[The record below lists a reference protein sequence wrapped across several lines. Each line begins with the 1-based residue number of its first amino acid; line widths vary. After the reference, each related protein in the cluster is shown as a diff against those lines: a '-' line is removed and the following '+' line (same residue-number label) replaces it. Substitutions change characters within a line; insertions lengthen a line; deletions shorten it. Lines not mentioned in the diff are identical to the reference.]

1 MNDDTNQ
8 HLSHHL
14 SSSATQHE
22 QATNTNSN
30 VTASETYHQQSDII
44 LGSAAS
50 TNQDNT
56 SRRGRQGKRQAEQT
70 YDTSVP
76 ESTPAHLASITRRS
90 TRLSIANSVVD
101 TNSPS
106 STSGNERKKV
116 LSEAGPTDSTSSKSP
131 IARGSTLLTME
142 MTHLTNRLRHLQLS
156 RARNPSSTPIN
167 PPSHITDNLVADSDR
182 KGKKRA
188 ARSPTPPP
196 SEPIPST
203 AEVPPPSKRAKRSS
217 ATSTTGRYDL
227 RHKSENRAQPDG
239 AAANYSK
246 GRGKAGALELGDPV
260 IEKKMPKKA
269 NPRQKRTGPSGSSS
283 DRTKKGDTAARHLVG
298 NELDDES
305 LWIDESSSS
314 AHRAALLDDEDDDE
328 NMEGSEHDENGDEDV
343 EEDDDDEEDGDED
356 GEENTGPGFRG
367 SGGAGGNAYDR
378 LARLATESGLNMD
391 EATAAA
397 LFGPGFRAFGGIM
410 SGLSNRFKRLK
421 NNLQSKNIGTR
432 LGALRE
438 CSELLL
444 VSNEDTLGGTFS
456 PTSFA
461 TEFVAILNGKPNIN
475 NEAECEDE
483 KPGMDE
489 MDEDAQLAAALALS
503 SGGAMPVLGGGGG
516 EDDMECQLLACRCL
530 AHLMEALPGSGHTL
544 VHLGAVPVLCSK
556 LTEISYIELAEQ
568 TLSTLEKISAEYPA
582 AIAREGGLGALLGYL
597 PFFSTNVQ
605 RTAVTAAANCCR
617 NISSEHYNQV
627 KEVFPILRDTLS
639 SGDQRLVEQA
649 TLAVVRTIEAYR
661 HNAEHLEGLLDVPT
675 VTAVNALLMPSGGS
689 PLLSPSTYTHLLK
702 ALTTSARGSPKV
714 SIAFL
719 EAGMTTTI
727 YQILTGVLPPSHD
740 EDEQGNSS
748 GGQGLAGGVADMAVL
763 QNLAHRPKDQ
773 VEEALALICE
783 LLPPA
788 PRDGVFDSKGYTEK
802 SLAKARKGRK
812 SDRSERPEKPTRR
825 SSRVADVTASPGDST
840 GPSTP
845 PVGGNAT
852 LSTVG
857 DPTTPTAGS
866 SLSRETTI
874 SKVRNNVEVQTEQRL
889 ELLKSNPILTGRFI
903 KAVVPVLVDVH
914 AASVMSRVRTK
925 VLTGLVK
932 AIAFAEPAELRA
944 TLKSVPMASFL
955 CAIISA
961 RDNPIFVLHALQ
973 IVELLATKLPDVYQA
988 SFLREGVV
996 FEIDAL
1002 ADTET
1007 SKEKASREAAAVK
1020 TEPEEATTPT
1030 AEPSSNALAPMVSE
1044 DLKPLLAISGLPS
1057 ALALLAES
1065 SSNPS
1070 TPKKSSSSSFLDP
1083 NDANIIRARML
1094 KAKKV
1099 FEAGGDHKHA
1109 ASKVLDDIALLVQ
1122 KLCRSESSEAELRD
1136 TLRAIA
1142 SQFCSADQALS
1153 SFELLKSGLVDGFLD
1168 FVDVDGDVSSS
1179 DRRAMLSEIFSDTTL
1194 SNPSPLTML
1203 VKRLHES
1210 LGRLENFEVETA
1222 FGGGSDPA
1230 RPSASSLSRTM
1241 RIRLQADD
1249 GEDVPKHVSTL
1260 TVTIQAIAPM
1270 QALHDYLR
1278 PRVADANY
1286 GNGLSRMFAAYAAGM
1301 PGRGPSGS
1309 GTSRLL
1315 DALASASGSASR
1327 PVAAASDPRL
1337 TLGAPVTTGKS
1348 EEVPQR
1354 GGTAESAT
1362 GTSKS
1367 PKVQRRRSARLSAQ
1381 GVTAGGESGAAVP
1394 APQASSPT
1402 TATAA
1407 MSSSAPEPT
1416 ILPDLPMDMDFDDDY
1431 SEEDYD
1437 AEVFDEDMDEEIARP
1452 TERVVNMSVAP
1463 DGSRLEAKTPEG
1475 TRVAT
1480 PQQNPL
1486 SSAAAGISGGGLTTP
1501 RTASYAG
1508 AVKTAPVDWH
1518 LEFFI
1523 NGNAVSLEDTIYG
1536 AVHKNQDTIHSGN
1549 SYGGVFNLPV
1559 TIKFKKVDG
1568 PGGDKPPVEALS
1580 PASVTSTFPA
1590 GLEPGTPTSKI
1601 LRLLRVVHNLSVEG
1615 RETVGAIGTADTQLD
1630 EKLFVNNKL
1639 TAKLTRQLEET
1650 MIVASNCLPEWAVE
1664 LPKHFSFLFPFDTR
1678 YSFLQSTSFGYGRL
1692 ISRSQSGQSSR
1703 NNSRRDD
1710 VSHLARL
1717 VRQKVRISRSQL
1729 LESCAK
1735 VLELYGTSSGILEV
1749 EYFDEIGTG
1758 LGPTLEFYSL
1768 ASKEFAKRALMLW
1781 RDEDESKEGIYVY
1794 HPRGLFPSPLI
1805 GEDSAN
1811 GTRLSWYKTLG
1822 LFTGRALLDSRIID
1836 VNLNKV
1842 FLKLILGKP
1851 VKKNIST
1858 LKAVDSTLA
1867 RSLERL
1873 QAYLYARR
1881 EIEALMLPA
1890 SSRRNKLAA
1899 LTVGG
1904 AKLADLSLDFTLP
1917 GYDIELKQRGAH
1929 IDVDDSNLEEYLE
1942 KVLDFTLGSG
1952 VAAQVK
1958 AFQEGFSMIFSIRDM
1973 QIFSP
1978 EELGLLFGN
1987 AEEDWSRETLEQAL
2001 KADHG
2006 YNLDSRAVQN
2016 LIDVMVSYDKD
2027 ERRQFLQFITGA
2039 PKLPIGGFRGLTP
2052 PFTVV
2057 RKPHEPP
2064 FRADDYLPSVMTCAQ
2079 YLKMPDYSTKEIL
2092 AAQIQRAMRDGGGSF
2107 HLS

>member
-1 MNDDTNQ
+1 M
-8 HLSHHL
+8 
-14 SSSATQHE
+14 
-22 QATNTNSN
+22 
-30 VTASETYHQQSDII
+30 DI
-44 LGSAAS
+44 
-50 TNQDNT
+50 T
-56 SRRGRQGKRQAEQT
+56 S
-70 YDTSVP
+70 
-76 ESTPAHLASITRRS
+76 LA
-90 TRLSIANSVVD
+90 D
-101 TNSPS
+101 
-106 STSGNERKKV
+106 
-116 LSEAGPTDSTSSKSP
+116 
-131 IARGSTLLTME
+131 
-142 MTHLTNRLRHLQLS
+142 HLRHLHIY
-156 RARNPSSTPIN
+156 RTRNSASTPSN
-167 PPSHITDNLVADSDR
+167 PPPTIEPSPTQTDR

-188 ARSPTPPP
+188 ARSPTPPT
-196 SEPIPST
+196 SEP
-203 AEVPPPSKRAKRSS
+203 APPPDPAPPIKRAKRSS
-217 ATSTTGRYDL
+217 VKSAAGRYDL
-227 RHKSENRAQPDG
+227 RHKPEEETQEQASITTS
-239 AAANYSK
+239 SK
-246 GRGKAGALELGDPV
+246 GKGKA
-260 IEKKMPKKA
+260 IEKGKTVVQKKMPKNSK
-269 NPRQKRTGPSGSSS
+269 PKRAGPGGSTN
-283 DRTKKGDTAARHLVG
+283 DRSKKGDTAPKHLVG
-298 NELDDES
+298 NELDEDDS
-305 LWIDESSSS
+305 LWIDEPSSSNARS
-314 AHRAALLDDEDDDE
+314 RLVDDDDEDAHMEGSDHDDEDDDE
-328 NMEGSEHDENGDEDV
+328 
-343 EEDDDDEEDGDED
+343 DDDDDDDDGDED
-356 GEENTGPGFRG
+356 GENTG
-367 SGGAGGNAYDR
+367 GGLGGGGGPGGNAYDR
-378 LARLATESGLNMD
+378 LARLATESGLNID

-397 LFGPGFRAFGGIM
+397 LFGPGFRAFGGLM

-444 VSNEDTLGGTFS
+444 VSNEDTLGGAFS

-475 NEAECEDE
+475 HQGESEDE
-483 KPGMDE
+483 QPGLDE
-489 MDEDAQLAAALALS
+489 MDEDAQLAAVLAIS
-503 SGGAMPVLGGGGG
+503 SGGAMPALGGAGG

-582 AIAREGGLGALLGYL
+582 AIVREGGLGALLNYL

-617 NISSEHYNQV
+617 NISGDHYNQI

-719 EAGMTTTI
+719 EAGMTTTV

-783 LLPPA
+783 LLPPT
-788 PRDGVFDSKGYTEK
+788 PRDGVFDSKSYSER
-802 SLAKARKGRK
+802 SLAKAKKGRK
-812 SDRSERPEKPTRR
+812 SERPDKPTRR
-825 SSRVADVTASPGDST
+825 SSRVADVTASPGDSA

-845 PVGGNAT
+845 TPVNAPT
-852 LSTVG
+852 FSTPG
-857 DPTTPTAGS
+857 DLATPTAGS
-866 SLSRETTI
+866 SLSREATLNRA
-874 SKVRNNVEVQTEQRL
+874 KKEVEVQVEQRL

-903 KAVVPVLVDVH
+903 RAVVPVLVDVY
-914 AASVMSRVRTK
+914 AASVMLRVRTK

-932 AIAFAEPAELRA
+932 AIAFADEAELKA

-955 CAIISA
+955 CAIISS

-988 SFLREGVV
+988 SFLREGVI

-1002 ADTET
+1002 AESET
-1007 SKEKASREAAAVK
+1007 SKEKTAREAALVK
-1020 TEPEEATTPT
+1020 TEPETE
-1030 AEPSSNALAPMVSE
+1030 EPAKTSTGAPVPSISE
-1044 DLKPLLAISGLPS
+1044 DLKPLLEISGLPG

-1065 SSNPS
+1065 SSSPS
-1070 TPKKSSSSSFLDP
+1070 TPKKSSSSSSFLDP
-1083 NDANIIRARML
+1083 TDANIVRARML
-1094 KAKKV
+1094 QAKKV

-1109 ASKVLDDIALLVQ
+1109 ATKVLDDIGAMVK
-1122 KLCRSESSEAELRD
+1122 KLCRSEASEAELRD
-1136 TLRAIA
+1136 TLRVIA

-1153 SFELLKSGLVDGFLD
+1153 SFELLKSGLVDGLLE
-1168 FVDVDGDVSSS
+1168 FVDIDGEVSSS
-1179 DRRAMLSEIFSDTTL
+1179 DRRAMLFEIFSDTTL

-1241 RIRLQADD
+1241 RIRLQAED
-1249 GEDVPKHVSTL
+1249 GEDIPKHVSTL
-1260 TVTIQAIAPM
+1260 SVTIQAIAPM

-1286 GNGLSRMFAAYAAGM
+1286 GNGFSRVLAAYAAAM
-1301 PGRGPSGS
+1301 PISGRGLPGSGS
-1309 GTSRLL
+1309 SRLI
-1315 DALASASGSASR
+1315 DALTNTSGSVSR
-1327 PVAAASDPRL
+1327 PGFASSAPDSRP
-1337 TLGAPVTTGKS
+1337 TLGAPVTTSKNDDAA
-1348 EEVPQR
+1348 
-1354 GGTAESAT
+1354 TIESNADPT
-1362 GTSKS
+1362 TPANNS

-1381 GVTAGGESGAAVP
+1381 GLAEGEGSSSAVP
-1394 APQASSPT
+1394 APRAPSPPV
-1402 TATAA
+1402 APL
-1407 MSSSAPEPT
+1407 SSSAPEPSV
-1416 ILPDLPMDMDFDDDY
+1416 LPSMPMDMDFDDDY
-1431 SEEDYD
+1431 SEDEYD
-1437 AEVFDEDMDEEIARP
+1437 AEVFDEDMEEEIARP

-1463 DGSRLEAKTPEG
+1463 DGSRVEAKTPEG

-1480 PQQNPL
+1480 PHQNPL
-1486 SSAAAGISGGGLTTP
+1486 SSAAVGPSASGVATP

-1523 NGNAVSLEDTIYG
+1523 NGNQISLEDTIYG
-1536 AVHKNQDTIHSGN
+1536 AVHKNQSTIQSSN

-1559 TIKFKKVDG
+1559 TIKFKKVNG
-1568 PGGDKPPVEALS
+1568 PGPEQPSVDAPS

-1615 RETVGAIGTADTQLD
+1615 REISGLAGTADTQLD
-1630 EKLFVNNKL
+1630 ENLFVNNKL

-1650 MIVASNCLPEWAVE
+1650 MIIASNCLPEWAVE
-1664 LPKHFSFLFPFDTR
+1664 LPKHFAFLFPFDTR

-1703 NNSRRDD
+1703 NNHRRDD
-1710 VSHLARL
+1710 ISHLARL

-1768 ASKEFAKRALMLW
+1768 ASKEFAKRALKLW
-1781 RDEDESKEGIYVY
+1781 RDEDESKEGNYVH
-1794 HPRGLFPSPLI
+1794 HPKGLFPSPLS
-1805 GEDSAN
+1805 GEASSSAN
-1811 GTRLSWYKTLG
+1811 TTRLSWYKTLG

-1842 FLKLILGKP
+1842 FLKLILGQPIRKS
-1851 VKKNIST
+1851 IST
-1858 LKAVDSTLA
+1858 LRAVDPTLA
-1867 RSLERL
+1867 RSLERM
-1873 QAYLYARR
+1873 QAYLYARK
-1881 EIEALMLPA
+1881 EIEALKLPP
-1890 SSRRNKLAA
+1890 SSRRNKLAG
-1899 LTVGG
+1899 LTIGG
-1904 AKLADLSLDFTLP
+1904 AKLVDLSLDFTLP
-1917 GYDIELKQRGAH
+1917 GYNMELKPGGAH
-1929 IDVDDSNLEEYLE
+1929 IEVDDSNLEEYLE
-1942 KVLDFTLGSG
+1942 RVLDMTLGSG
-1952 VAAQVK
+1952 VTAQVK
-1958 AFQEGFSMIFSIRDM
+1958 AFQEGAGFSMIFSIKDM

-2016 LIDVMVSYDKD
+2016 LIEVMVSYDKD